1 MLCGEAVNQT
11 TVDLVAR
18 TGCGVIY
25 HYRSALWSPFL
36 LFPGCFLAC
45 DNMVIDFFTFSK
57 GKVVDACLC
66 FGILWTIIRVN
77 TKINTNLKKHSFVKM
92 LRNQDNNGWYNLPVY
107 FITVLEIKDI
117 N

>member
-45 DNMVIDFFTFSK
+45 DNMVIDFFTFSN

-92 LRNQDNNGWYNLPVY
+92 LRNQDNNG
-107 FITVLEIKDI
+107 
-117 N
+117 